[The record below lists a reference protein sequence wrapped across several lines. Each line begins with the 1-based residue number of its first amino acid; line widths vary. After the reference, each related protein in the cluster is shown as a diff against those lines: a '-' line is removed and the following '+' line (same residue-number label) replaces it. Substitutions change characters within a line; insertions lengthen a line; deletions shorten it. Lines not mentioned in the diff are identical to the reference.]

1 MLSAEQT
8 GTIAVIAQGVEVV
21 MFLDLVAYLLRL
33 NIHKVSTLKK
43 MQCKLYEDESFSKL
57 NSKSFK
63 LVLVA
68 CFKEQG
74 QVIGQAMCQAL
85 HEISVKHNI
94 NNFEYHLKLAK
105 TSEFAWAEETLKKC
119 VPAKAKK
126 VFIVGRH
133 KTEEVFKE
141 ILRKIGIKE
150 RQIYFI

>member
-1 MLSAEQT
+1 MLSTEQT
-8 GTIAVIAQGVEVV
+8 GTIAVITQGIGVV
-21 MFLDLVAYLLRL
+21 LFLDLVAYLLRL
-33 NIHKVSTLKK
+33 NIHKVSTTNKT
-43 MQCKLYEDESFSKL
+43 QCKLYEDENFSKL

-85 HEISVKHNI
+85 YEISGKYNI
-94 NNFEYHLKLAK
+94 NNFEYHLKFAK
-105 TSEFAWAEETLKKC
+105 TDELAWAEETLKKC

-126 VFIVGRH
+126 IFIMGNY
-133 KTEEVFKE
+133 KIEEAFRE

-150 RQIYFI
+150 RQIYCI